1 MSDGLTTH
9 VLKSLYDQYRRV
21 AMYSVRLRD
30 RSAGQGLPLK
40 QGRAP
45 KCCCSCKGVYNCAYK
60 CSFPC
65 ACARVCVGVLGHLKI
80 HGLRKISLKITQER
94 RNDFYERM
102 YVLISIFYQIPTKK
116 WQFGKK
122 NNNISKPHD
131 VSCCRLR
138 SARSPAAPS
147 EPYLRAS
154 SNVCPRR
161 ARTETA
167 SQPPLVRSSR
177 DLTRETL
184 ILIYLLLLLQCTR
197 HLPLSL
203 FAEQLGGPS
212 SLPQPGS

>member
-9 VLKSLYDQYRRV
+9 VLKSLYEQYRRV
-21 AMYSVRLRD
+21 AMYSDRLRD

-45 KCCCSCKGVYNCAYK
+45 KCCCSCKGVYNCASK

-102 YVLISIFYQIPTKK
+102 YVLISIFYQLPTKK

-122 NNNISKPHD
+122 NIIIYQSHTTF
-131 VSCCRLR
+131 L
-138 SARSPAAPS
+138 AAVCEVREAPL
-147 EPYLRAS
+147 LRAS
-154 SNVCPRR
+154 RTCGR
-161 ARTETA
+161 AATSIRGERA
-167 SQPPLVRSSR
+167 LRLHRS
-177 DLTRETL
+177 
-184 ILIYLLLLLQCTR
+184 LLSFGA
-197 HLPLSL
+197 P
-203 FAEQLGGPS
+203 AI
-212 SLPQPGS
+212 